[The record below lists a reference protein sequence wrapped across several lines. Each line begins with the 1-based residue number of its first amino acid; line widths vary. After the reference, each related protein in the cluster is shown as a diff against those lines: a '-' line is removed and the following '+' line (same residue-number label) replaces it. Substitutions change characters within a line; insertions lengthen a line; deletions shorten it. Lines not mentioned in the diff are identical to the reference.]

1 MRHFVCI
8 LHSNKIH
15 IINYVGSEFDA
26 MKDIMNT
33 EEVAEAIGVHVA
45 TVRRW
50 LNSGELPGANTP
62 AGWRITKDD
71 IEAWL
76 AKYRRKEKE
85 STP

>member
-1 MRHFVCI
+1 
-8 LHSNKIH
+8 
-15 IINYVGSEFDA
+15 

-33 EEVAEAIGVHVA
+33 DEVAEVIGVHVA

-62 AGWRITKDD
+62 AGWRITKAD

-76 AKYRRKEKE
+76 AKYRRNTQRETE
-85 STP
+85 PQATPP